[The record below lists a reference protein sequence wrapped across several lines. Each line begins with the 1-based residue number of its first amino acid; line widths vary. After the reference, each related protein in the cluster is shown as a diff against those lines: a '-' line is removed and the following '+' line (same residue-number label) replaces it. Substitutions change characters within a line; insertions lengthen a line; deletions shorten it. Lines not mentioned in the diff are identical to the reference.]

1 MDLAGLTGLVT
12 STKDRNDTWTSFTYD
27 RLDNRTS
34 EVDPLGQVYERTY
47 LPGTDLVATEDHEG
61 DRTWFTYCTMGR
73 LTSSSVE
80 ADATEVLTT
89 THAYDDQGRLVLRTG
104 PYGFE
109 ERWTHDALGRVVL
122 EEVEVTDGVFEVT
135 AFGYD
140 AAGNRTSRTD
150 PLGNTWLTEYDASD
164 RVARTV
170 DPLGAEVR
178 FTYDAAGN
186 LTSRSEQVEPGRFA
200 TTTWTWSARDMELTE
215 TDPTGVVVE
224 TTYHLDDQ
232 PATIA
237 KPATGG
243 LTVLQ
248 YACCGRLKSRT
259 VVVDGGAADM
269 TETFVYDGNGSIV
282 ERTDGEGHVWRT
294 LHDARARVV
303 ERIDPRGEVE
313 RTRYVADGSTFST
326 TLDPGQGRAV
336 LTTDPN
342 GHTTTEVLDGAGRR
356 IASIDAIGEATRWCY
371 GLYLPGQVG
380 VRRTD
385 REGHRTW
392 QWFDGRGR
400 LVRDVDALGGTTW
413 FTHDPA
419 GNLLTITDAD
429 GSVTCYAHD
438 TAGRVIQELFADGG
452 AIATSWYDNGWLES
466 RTDPNGATTA
476 HVVDDAGR
484 LTERVYDGGV
494 KDLFTYDAGGRLI
507 GATTGLYP
515 TGFPVQRA
523 YDPADR
529 LVAETQLGKTV
540 VYGHDRRSL
549 ETSVTLPGGVPILR
563 TWSNRGELAA
573 IEALGTRYLGQAF
586 DAAGHP
592 TVRRMGDDLFVT
604 DLTYDSRD
612 RLTSVAHSRGPT
624 DLGSLAYAYD
634 AEGHKLV
641 EQDLTFPTRSQT
653 FGYDADYRLVDW
665 QAGPL
670 GGPATTTRSW
680 TLDPVANWDTTT
692 LDGLLTTCVHSA
704 VHELVQQGA
713 TSLTYDAAG
722 NLVEDGTF
730 TYQWDPAGHLR
741 EVRLVADDSLVARY
755 AYDAFGRR
763 VARIDA
769 VTPEQRLYLYDGDE
783 VLQEYTLQLQH
794 VATYVLGDGIDR
806 PVARVGSQTLYYLT
820 NGLGSPMLLVDGTG
834 AVVER
839 YAYDAYGTTTTFDPG
854 WGAPLGASRVGS
866 PYLFTG
872 RRLDPETGLLHFRAR
887 MYSPNQGR
895 FVSRDPSGY
904 TDGWNLYRAY
914 FVPNATDPT
923 GRQATNPCGC
933 SGVDASYVSGAPP
946 ASQCQSA
953 QDIPQ
958 QRPGNLRVGGVSIC
972 TLQDTDV
979 DLCGRTC
986 MGICNAE
993 AFWRCSARQSSP
1005 GVWVYWWRPV
1015 IHITNVSCAL
1025 RRPITLG

>member
-1 MDLAGLTGLVT
+1 M
-12 STKDRNDTWTSFTYD
+12 
-27 RLDNRTS
+27 
-34 EVDPLGQVYERTY
+34 
-47 LPGTDLVATEDHEG
+47 
-61 DRTWFTYCTMGR
+61 
-73 LTSSSVE
+73 
-80 ADATEVLTT
+80 TT
-89 THAYDDQGRLVLRTG
+89 RICS
-104 PYGFE
+104 
-109 ERWTHDALGRVVL
+109 ALL
-122 EEVEVTDGVFEVT
+122 LI
-135 AFGYD
+135 
-140 AAGNRTSRTD
+140 AAPS
-150 PLGNTWLTEYDASD
+150 LWASD
-164 RVARTV
+164 LR
-170 DPLGAEVR
+170 LGAGYE
-178 FTYDAAGN
+178 Y
-186 LTSRSEQVEPGRFA
+186 S
-200 TTTWTWSARDMELTE
+200 
-215 TDPTGVVVE
+215 TG
-224 TTYHLDDQ
+224 D
-232 PATIA
+232 
-237 KPATGG
+237 
-243 LTVLQ
+243 
-248 YACCGRLKSRT
+248 
-259 VVVDGGAADM
+259 
-269 TETFVYDGNGSIV
+269 
-282 ERTDGEGHVWRT
+282 
-294 LHDARARVV
+294 
-303 ERIDPRGEVE
+303 
-313 RTRYVADGSTFST
+313 
-326 TLDPGQGRAV
+326 
-336 LTTDPN
+336 
-342 GHTTTEVLDGAGRR
+342 
-356 IASIDAIGEATRWCY
+356 Y
-371 GLYLPGQVG
+371 GLSQDTRQHAVPL
-380 VRRTD
+380 
-385 REGHRTW
+385 
-392 QWFDGRGR
+392 
-400 LVRDVDALGGTTW
+400 
-413 FTHDPA
+413 
-419 GNLLTITDAD
+419 
-429 GSVTCYAHD
+429 SV
-438 TAGRVIQELFADGG
+438 
-452 AIATSWYDNGWLES
+452 SWYDNGWLES

-839 YAYDAYGTTTTFDPG
+839 YAYVDDLVVTEPPIQYYIDILENEKKIKPG
-854 WGAPLGASRVGS
+854 AVSVKDV
-866 PYLFTG
+866 YT
-872 RRLDPETGLLHFRAR
+872 
-887 MYSPNQGR
+887 NQ
-895 FVSRDPSGY
+895 F
-904 TDGWNLYRAY
+904 
-914 FVPNATDPT
+914 NAL
-923 GRQATNPCGC
+923 AK
-933 SGVDASYVSGAPP
+933 A
-946 ASQCQSA
+946 
-953 QDIPQ
+953 
-958 QRPGNLRVGGVSIC
+958 
-972 TLQDTDV
+972 
-979 DLCGRTC
+979 
-986 MGICNAE
+986 
-993 AFWRCSARQSSP
+993 
-1005 GVWVYWWRPV
+1005 
-1015 IHITNVSCAL
+1015 
-1025 RRPITLG
+1025 